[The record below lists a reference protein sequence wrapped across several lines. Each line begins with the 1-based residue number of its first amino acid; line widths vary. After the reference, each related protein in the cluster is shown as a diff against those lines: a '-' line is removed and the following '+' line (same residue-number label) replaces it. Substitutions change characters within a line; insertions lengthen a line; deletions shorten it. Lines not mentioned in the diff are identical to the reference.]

1 MSSLSDLLKSQPISA
16 RRAAEIAAEKGI
28 DLPYGTI
35 AGYWSGRH
43 ARRPLAD
50 TLEKLAQVLPQI
62 SLRQLQEAAWGTH
75 APFGDAPRDGVYDM
89 RTSTLHEWI
98 GTLDKWTVRITAYE
112 LKATDTPGTK
122 ATDPRDE
129 CPQTG

>member
-1 MSSLSDLLKSQPISA
+1 M
-16 RRAAEIAAEKGI
+16 
-28 DLPYGTI
+28 TI
-35 AGYWSGRH
+35 
-43 ARRPLAD
+43 
-50 TLEKLAQVLPQI
+50 
-62 SLRQLQEAAWGTH
+62 
-75 APFGDAPRDGVYDM
+75 DGVYDM

>member
-1 MSSLSDLLKSQPISA
+1 MAVTLPLFEHRRFVGASETVSSLSDLLKSQPISA

-50 TLEKLAQVLPQI
+50 TLEKLAQV
-62 SLRQLQEAAWGTH
+62 EA
-75 APFGDAPRDGVYDM
+75 FR
-89 RTSTLHEWI
+89 
-98 GTLDKWTVRITAYE
+98 
-112 LKATDTPGTK
+112 
-122 ATDPRDE
+122 
-129 CPQTG
+129 